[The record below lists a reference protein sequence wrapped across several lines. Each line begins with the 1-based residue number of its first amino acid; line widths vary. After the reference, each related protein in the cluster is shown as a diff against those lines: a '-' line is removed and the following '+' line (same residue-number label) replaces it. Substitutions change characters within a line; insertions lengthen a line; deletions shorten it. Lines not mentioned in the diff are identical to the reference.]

1 VPQRSKSPA
10 GIVSDFANEQT
21 KGAYTMNKRNNVV
34 TFQGNPLVLLGP
46 EITVGMAAP
55 DFTVVKNDLAPATL
69 ADLKGQVTI
78 ISVVPSLDTG
88 VCDVQTRRFNQEAGA
103 LGGKVRVVTVSMDL
117 PFAQARWCGNAGV
130 ENVQTVSDYQTASF
144 GQAYGVLIEGLRL
157 LARAIFVVDSQG
169 KVAYVQIVPEMTHE
183 PDYAAALDAAK
194 KLLA

>member
-1 VPQRSKSPA
+1 
-10 GIVSDFANEQT
+10 
-21 KGAYTMNKRNNVV
+21 MNKRNNVV

-46 EITVGMAAP
+46 EITVGMTAP
-55 DFTVVKNDLAPATL
+55 DFTVVKNDLAQARL
-69 ADLKGQVTI
+69 ADLRGQVTI

-103 LGGKVRVVTVSMDL
+103 LGGKVKVVTVSMDL

-183 PDYAAALDAAK
+183 PDYGAALEAAK

>member
-1 VPQRSKSPA
+1 
-10 GIVSDFANEQT
+10 
-21 KGAYTMNKRNNVV
+21 M
-34 TFQGNPLVLLGP
+34 
-46 EITVGMAAP
+46 
-55 DFTVVKNDLAPATL
+55 
-69 ADLKGQVTI
+69 TI

-103 LGGKVRVVTVSMDL
+103 LGGKVKVVTVSMDL

-183 PDYAAALDAAK
+183 PDYGAALEAAK

>member
-1 VPQRSKSPA
+1 
-10 GIVSDFANEQT
+10 
-21 KGAYTMNKRNNVV
+21 MNKRNNVV

-130 ENVQTVSDYQTASF
+130 VNVQTVSDYQTASF

>member
-1 VPQRSKSPA
+1 
-10 GIVSDFANEQT
+10 
-21 KGAYTMNKRNNVV
+21 MNKRNNVV

-144 GQAYGVLIEGLRL
+144 GQAYGVLIKGLRP
-157 LARAIFVVDSQG
+157 Q
-169 KVAYVQIVPEMTHE
+169 
-183 PDYAAALDAAK
+183 
-194 KLLA
+194 

>member
-1 VPQRSKSPA
+1 
-10 GIVSDFANEQT
+10 
-21 KGAYTMNKRNNVV
+21 MNKRNNVV

-46 EITVGMAAP
+46 EITVGMTAP
-55 DFTVVKNDLAPATL
+55 DFTVVKNDLAPARL
-69 ADLKGQVTI
+69 ADLRGQVTI

-103 LGGKVRVVTVSMDL
+103 LGGKVKVVTVSMDL

-183 PDYAAALDAAK
+183 PDYGAALDAAK

>member
-1 VPQRSKSPA
+1 
-10 GIVSDFANEQT
+10 
-21 KGAYTMNKRNNVV
+21 MNKRNNVV

-46 EITVGMAAP
+46 EITVGMATP

-88 VCDVQTRRFNQEAGA
+88 VCDVQTRRFNQEAEA
-103 LGGKVRVVTVSMDL
+103 LGGKVKVVTVSMDL
-117 PFAQARWCGNAGV
+117 PFAQARWCGSAGV

-183 PDYAAALDAAK
+183 PDYGAALDAAK

>member
-1 VPQRSKSPA
+1 MPQWSKSPA

-88 VCDVQTRRFNQEAGA
+88 VCDVQTRRFNQEAEA
-103 LGGKVRVVTVSMDL
+103 LGGKVKVVTVSMDL
-117 PFAQARWCGNAGV
+117 PFAQARWCGSAGV

-183 PDYAAALDAAK
+183 PDYGAALDAAK

>member
-1 VPQRSKSPA
+1 
-10 GIVSDFANEQT
+10 
-21 KGAYTMNKRNNVV
+21 MNKRNNVV

-55 DFTVVKNDLAPATL
+55 DFTVVKNDQAPATL

-169 KVAYVQIVPEMTHE
+169 KVAY
-183 PDYAAALDAAK
+183 
-194 KLLA
+194 

>member
-1 VPQRSKSPA
+1 
-10 GIVSDFANEQT
+10 
-21 KGAYTMNKRNNVV
+21 M
-34 TFQGNPLVLLGP
+34 
-46 EITVGMAAP
+46 
-55 DFTVVKNDLAPATL
+55 
-69 ADLKGQVTI
+69 
-78 ISVVPSLDTG
+78 TG
-88 VCDVQTRRFNQEAGA
+88 VQTCALRSRRFNQEAGA
-103 LGGKVRVVTVSMDL
+103 LGGKVKVITVSMDL

>member
-1 VPQRSKSPA
+1 
-10 GIVSDFANEQT
+10 
-21 KGAYTMNKRNNVV
+21 M
-34 TFQGNPLVLLGP
+34 
-46 EITVGMAAP
+46 
-55 DFTVVKNDLAPATL
+55 KNDLAPARL
-69 ADLKGQVTI
+69 ADLRGQVTI

-103 LGGKVRVVTVSMDL
+103 LGGKVKVVTVSMDL

-183 PDYAAALDAAK
+183 PDYEAALDAAK

>member
-1 VPQRSKSPA
+1 
-10 GIVSDFANEQT
+10 
-21 KGAYTMNKRNNVV
+21 MNKRNNVV

-117 PFAQARWCGNAGV
+117 PFAQARWCGNAGA

>member
-1 VPQRSKSPA
+1 
-10 GIVSDFANEQT
+10 
-21 KGAYTMNKRNNVV
+21 MNKRNNVV